1 MPNTPNPLF
10 ERWRLASAAAEAADT
25 ANFAKAI
32 ASLDGKCPPPTEEE
46 WEAAKALRH
55 QATEILAL
63 LRASYSV
70 SQQTTASPAP
80 PGSPSP

>member
-1 MPNTPNPLF
+1 
-10 ERWRLASAAAEAADT
+10 
-25 ANFAKAI
+25 
-32 ASLDGKCPPPTEEE
+32 
-46 WEAAKALRH
+46 H

-63 LRASYSV
+63 LRASYSL